1 VFADLGTPSDVIDKV
16 SGEVVSKY
24 TTEPFFAFHEVSFP
38 PMDLSIYYNYS
49 SSSPQSNSFEDS
61 ETGSIV
67 IDLPILTNYT
77 FLNAAR
83 LPNLRAM
90 VGLPNASATHD
101 IPGIFRRYRLPDFTK
116 TNRTANGTI
125 VSRPAVLDF
134 EIEYKTG
141 NIELP
146 RINQAYNNKPYR
158 YS

>member
-1 VFADLGTPSDVIDKV
+1 MFADLGTLSDVIEKV

-24 TTEPFFAFHEVSFP
+24 TTEPFFAFHEVSLP
-38 PMDLSIYYNYS
+38 PVDVSTYYNHSPS
-49 SSSPQSNSFEDS
+49 SRQSNSFEDP

-67 IDLPILTNYT
+67 IDLPILMNYT

-83 LPNLRAM
+83 IPNLRAV
-90 VGLPNASATHD
+90 VGVPNATATHD

-116 TNRTANGTI
+116 SNRTANGTI
-125 VSRPAVLDF
+125 ISRPAVLDF

-146 RINQAYNNKPYR
+146 RINQAYNNRPYR